1 MDTHAKINF
10 LKKLWDEIK
19 LIVLIN
25 VSYSYVLGICNLR
38 FHYDISI
45 QVLMYFGHIHP
56 LSSSL
61 VPSLRSFPSLANPS
75 LPSRSSSLR

>member
-25 VSYSYVLGICNLR
+25 VSYSYVLVICNLG

-45 QVLMYFGHIHP
+45 QVFDVFRSYSPSIT
-56 LSSSL
+56 LSCPFPPILFSS
-61 VPSLRSFPSLANPS
+61 
-75 LPSRSSSLR
+75 